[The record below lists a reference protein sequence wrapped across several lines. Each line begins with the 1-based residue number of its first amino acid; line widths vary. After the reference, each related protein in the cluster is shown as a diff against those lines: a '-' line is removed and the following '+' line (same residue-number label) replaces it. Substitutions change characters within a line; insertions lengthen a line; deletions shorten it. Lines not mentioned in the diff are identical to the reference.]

1 MEEKPGGGRL
11 EKTAAGLGV
20 RGEEEEERAG
30 EEECEGV
37 TADEQ
42 EEGLEMGD

>member
-1 MEEKPGGGRL
+1 MEETPGGGRL

-20 RGEEEEERAG
+20 RGEEEEE
-30 EEECEGV
+30 CEGV